1 MTKFKKID
9 TTTSNHGFVF
19 EIRDLIQDEAI
30 VPQFCCK
37 TYEGAKRQF
46 AIFLSQNKFKPS
58 DFRLNIIGQY
68 GQVSEFVCNGSQV
81 LLSDYMRDDFE
92 AVEQAP
98 KE

>member
-46 AIFLSQNKFKPS
+46 AIFLSQNKLKKS
-58 DFRLNIIGQY
+58 DFRLNMIGEY
-68 GQVSEFVCNGSQV
+68 NPDHSEIVANGSEV
-81 LLSDYMRDDFE
+81 LVSDYLDSPI
-92 AVEQAP
+92 EQ
-98 KE
+98 KEE